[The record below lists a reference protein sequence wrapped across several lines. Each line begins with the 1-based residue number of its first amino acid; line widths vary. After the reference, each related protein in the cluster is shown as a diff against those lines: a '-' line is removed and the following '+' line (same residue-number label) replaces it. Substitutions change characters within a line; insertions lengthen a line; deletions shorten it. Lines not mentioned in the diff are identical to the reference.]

1 MTKNFLSAGNAT
13 VHGYSMKINIIHL
26 QVQELRGNIRVFCRC
41 RYDDSDMCAL
51 KFEGDERVI
60 CTTVQ
65 GRKKV
70 FEFEKMYTPD
80 TSQEIV
86 SYCTFLYSVWFT
98 CSSKL

>member
-1 MTKNFLSAGNAT
+1 MIFTSGC
-13 VHGYSMKINIIHL
+13 VL

-51 KFEGDERVI
+51 MFDGDERVT

-80 TSQEIV
+80 TSQETV
-86 SYCTFLYSVWFT
+86 SALKFH
-98 CSSKL
+98 